1 VITIYSKANCP
12 NCEIAKQHCA
22 LRGIKYTEVVLDD
35 EEKMKAFKAIYPTVR
50 AVPYVIAEDGSVIG
64 GFSAFKTWLHSRES

>member
-1 VITIYSKANCP
+1 MITIYSKVNCP
-12 NCEIAKQHCA
+12 NCDIAKQHCA
-22 LRGIKYTEVVLDD
+22 LRGIKYSEVILDN
-35 EEKMKAFKAIYPTVR
+35 EEKMKAFKELYPTVR